1 MSKQKESKWSNYA
14 VRIIVNT
21 ASHPLEYAK
30 VLIQVKLLG
39 KRIP

>member
-1 MSKQKESKWSNYA
+1 MSKQKEVKNNWSNYA

-30 VLIQVKLLG
+30 VLIQVRLNA
-39 KRIP
+39 